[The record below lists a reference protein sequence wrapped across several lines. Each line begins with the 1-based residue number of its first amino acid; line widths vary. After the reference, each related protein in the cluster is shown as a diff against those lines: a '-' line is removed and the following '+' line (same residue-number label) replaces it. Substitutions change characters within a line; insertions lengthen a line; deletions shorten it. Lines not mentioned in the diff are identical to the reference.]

1 MRYPHMKWL
10 IASLIVMIH
19 VQANAQSM
27 KFDSVAFYADV
38 MRNAEIS
45 EHRLSAAKRFEVN
58 FVKNLES
65 KTAFSRSFDKIQ
77 NWVSFIYPPDSSFR
91 VISWQV
97 DGVEDHDYRGIIQM
111 SDGDLIRLRDAS
123 KDLEDVEFA
132 VLSPDRWYG
141 AIYYDLVTVD
151 SATYILLGYNAL
163 DKYQSR
169 KVAEVI
175 HFEEDQVEFGKEIFY
190 MDQDSIRPTVKTRI
204 VLEYSELAAVRLTY
218 DPQRELIFFDNLIP
232 VESYEKE
239 GEIVMVQD
247 GSYSGFSLVDDK
259 WIFIDKIF
267 DTKVDEPPRE
277 RPALKEDKDILGRPG
292 EK

>member
-58 FVKNLES
+58 FMKDLES
-65 KTAFSRSFDKIQ
+65 KTSFSRSFDKIQ